1 MIKLQKPVVRRGHKR
16 LECLQN
22 SKGMQLHCT
31 TIERLVYRCHRG
43 PQASHMRANICNRV
57 TGTAFL
63 RLVHGYANASS

>member
-1 MIKLQKPVVRRGHKR
+1 MIKLLKPMVRRGHKR

-22 SKGMQLHCT
+22 SKGVHLHSPT
-31 TIERLVYRCHRG
+31 VERLIYRRHRG
-43 PQASHMRANICNRV
+43 PQASHMRANICNRL